1 MSLKE
6 HAAAIAAL
14 QARLATL
21 QAALAYRAPPITP
34 RDFLPQLGAA

>member
-14 QARLATL
+14 QARLAAL
-21 QAALAYRAPPITP
+21 KAALAYRPAPITP
-34 RDFLPQLGAA
+34 RDFLPQWEAK